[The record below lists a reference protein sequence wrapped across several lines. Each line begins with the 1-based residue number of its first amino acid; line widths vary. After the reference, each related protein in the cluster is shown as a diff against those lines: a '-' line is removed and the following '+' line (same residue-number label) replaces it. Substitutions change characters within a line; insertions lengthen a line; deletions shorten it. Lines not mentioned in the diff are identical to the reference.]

1 MKTALKFLM
10 IKNKVAFG
18 IGSNYNSAL
27 LNEAERSEKGSVLP
41 RRDSGGDSDETNY
54 INYKKFTIINI
65 KQEFNPS

>member
-1 MKTALKFLM
+1 MKTALKFPM

-41 RRDSGGDSDETNY
+41 RRDSGETNY